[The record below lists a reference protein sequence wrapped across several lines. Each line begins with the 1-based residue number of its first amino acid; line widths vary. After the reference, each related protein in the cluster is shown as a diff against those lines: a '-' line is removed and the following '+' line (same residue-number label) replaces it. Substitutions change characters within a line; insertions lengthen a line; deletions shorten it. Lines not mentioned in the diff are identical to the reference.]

1 MNGGHEVTRIGMPA
15 LRLGDGDNTVSRRT
29 NLRQEAATVL
39 SIIEELLLEW
49 QAVFQSDM
57 EQM

>member
-1 MNGGHEVTRIGMPA
+1 MPA